1 MDTENEQWTNTD
13 IFVFGFQVAFT
24 AVKSHYFLC
33 VFPWFKRFRDNL
45 TRQTT
50 PAQIE
55 QALLFARP
63 DAKLRLQNIGA
74 KLAFMRAAS
83 QSSTRC
89 EA

>member
-1 MDTENEQWTNTD
+1 
-13 IFVFGFQVAFT
+13 
-24 AVKSHYFLC
+24 

-45 TRQTT
+45 TQQTTT

-74 KLAFMRAAS
+74 KLAFMRAVS
-83 QSSTRC
+83 NRVL
-89 EA
+89 EAGA